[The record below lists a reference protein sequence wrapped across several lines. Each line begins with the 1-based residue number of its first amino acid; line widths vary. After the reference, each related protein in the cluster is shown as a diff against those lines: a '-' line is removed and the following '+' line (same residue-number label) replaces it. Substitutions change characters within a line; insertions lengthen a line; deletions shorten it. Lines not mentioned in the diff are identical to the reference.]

1 MRNRNNNIAI
11 IGGGI
16 LGMTA
21 ALALLDAG
29 HGVTIF
35 DPDEGLQ
42 AASWGNA
49 GHIAVE
55 QVEPIASPATIAGV
69 PGRLLDRD
77 SALSLPLRAAGAW
90 LPFGLS
96 MMRAARPA
104 SFAAGRAALTG
115 LIAGA
120 MQAWV
125 DLVERLGEPDL
136 LIREGHYIVWDT
148 AESAREGMDR
158 WQAMQAPTA
167 GFRPVVP
174 HEIEEL
180 TRLIGH
186 RPAGAL
192 RTMDSGHIASH
203 ARLHAALKAAIIKAG
218 GVWKAEAASPE
229 MDRAGRCRIAGYDG
243 FDHAVMAAGIGSRPL
258 MERLGHHVPMIAER
272 GYHLQAEG
280 ANWPQNLPPVV
291 FEDRSMIVTRF
302 ENGVRASSF
311 VEFATPDFPADPRKW
326 AILRRHLSEL
336 NLPFDLPGKEWMG
349 ARPTLPDYLPAIGRS
364 RRIGNLF
371 YAFGHN
377 HLGLTLGPV
386 TAALMS
392 QMIAGQTTDIDL
404 SPFDIARF
412 SKKDHS

>member
-1 MRNRNNNIAI
+1 MHNRNNNIAI

-16 LGMTA
+16 LGMTS

-148 AESAREGMDR
+148 AQSAREGMER

-167 GFRPVVP
+167 SFRPVVP
-174 HEIEEL
+174 HEIEDL
-180 TRLIGH
+180 TRLIGR
-186 RPAGAL
+186 RPIGAL

-203 ARLHAALKAAIIKAG
+203 ARLHAALKGAITKAG
-218 GVWKAEAASPE
+218 GIWKAEAASPV
-229 MDRAGRCRIAGYDG
+229 DIAGQCHIPGYDG
-243 FDHAVMAAGIGSRPL
+243 FSHVVMAAGIGSRPL
-258 MERLGHHVPMIAER
+258 MERLGHRVPMIAER

-280 ANWPQNLPPVV
+280 AQWPRSMPPVV

-326 AILRRHLSEL
+326 AILRRHLVEL
-336 NLPFDLPGKEWMG
+336 NLPFEPAAKEWMG

-364 RRIGNLF
+364 RRVGNLF

-386 TAALMS
+386 TATLMTR
-392 QMIAGQTTDIDL
+392 MIAGQSTGLDL
-404 SPFDIARF
+404 TPFDLARF
-412 SKKDHS
+412 SKKDQA

>member
-1 MRNRNNNIAI
+1 MQNHNGKIAI

-16 LGMTA
+16 LGMTT

-29 HGVTIF
+29 HRVTIF
-35 DPDEGLQ
+35 DPDEALQ

-55 QVEPIASPATIAGV
+55 QVEPIASPATLASL
-69 PGRLLDRD
+69 PRHLLDRD
-77 SALSLPLRAAGAW
+77 SALSLPWRAAGAW
-90 LPFGLS
+90 LPFGMALA
-96 MMRAARPA
+96 RAARPA
-104 SFAAGRAALTG
+104 AFAAGRAALTS
-115 LIAGA
+115 LISGA

-148 AESAREGMDR
+148 PESARLGMAR
-158 WQAMQAPTA
+158 LQAMRAPTA
-167 GFRPVVP
+167 SFRPVTAQ
-174 HEIEEL
+174 ETEEL
-180 TRLIGH
+180 ARLTG
-186 RPAGAL
+186 RPPAGAL
-192 RTMDSGHIASH
+192 RTMDSGQIASH
-203 ARLHAALKAAIIKAG
+203 TRLHAALKRAILQAG

-229 MDRAGRCRIAGYDG
+229 VDSTGLCHIAGHG
-243 FDHAVMAAGIGSRPL
+243 AFSHVVMAAGIGSRPL
-258 MERLGHHVPMIAER
+258 MEQLGHRVPMIAER
-272 GYHLQAEG
+272 GYHLHSSG
-280 ANWPQNLPPVV
+280 THWPQTMLPVV

-326 AILRRHLSEL
+326 ALLRQHLAAL
-336 NLPFDLPGKEWMG
+336 NLPFDLPGAEWMG

-386 TAALMS
+386 TAALMAEL
-392 QMIAGQTTDIDL
+392 IAGDTPRIDL
-404 SPFDIARF
+404 TPFDLARF
-412 SKKDHS
+412 SRKDAA

>member
-1 MRNRNNNIAI
+1 MHNRNNNIAI
-11 IGGGI
+11 IGGGL
-16 LGMTA
+16 LGMTS

-29 HGVTIF
+29 HDVTVF

-55 QVEPIASPATIAGV
+55 QVEPIASPATIASV

-115 LIAGA
+115 LITGA

-148 AESAREGMDR
+148 AQSAREGMDR

-167 GFRPVVP
+167 SFRPVVP

-218 GVWKAEAASPE
+218 GVWKAEAASVV
-229 MDRAGRCRIAGYDG
+229 DNAGRCSIAGYDG
-243 FDHAVMAAGIGSRPL
+243 FDHVVMTAGIGSRPL
-258 MERLGHHVPMIAER
+258 MERLGHRVPMIAER

-280 ANWPQNLPPVV
+280 AQWPRSMPPVV

-336 NLPFDLPGKEWMG
+336 NLPFEPAAKEWMG

-364 RRIGNLF
+364 RRVGNLF

-404 SPFDIARF
+404 TPFDLARF
-412 SKKDHS
+412 SKKDQA